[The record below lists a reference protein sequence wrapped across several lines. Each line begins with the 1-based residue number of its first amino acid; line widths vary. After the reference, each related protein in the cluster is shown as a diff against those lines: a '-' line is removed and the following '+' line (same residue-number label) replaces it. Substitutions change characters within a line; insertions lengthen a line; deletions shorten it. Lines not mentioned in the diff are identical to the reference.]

1 MKKILAFAFGLFLH
15 TSIQAQ
21 YSIRDSSI
29 SFPMIGATFSYEF
42 PAGDMADRFGP
53 NFSIGGTFQW
63 KLKSNWLLGAE
74 GNFMF
79 SDEVKENNI
88 LDIYKTPDGYIIDGA
103 GQFATVTLSERGMR
117 FNLKAGKIFPIVG
130 PNKNSGLL
138 TSFGIGYLQHRIYID
153 TPGSPIPWLEGEKR
167 RGFDRMSSGLFAN
180 QFIGYINFSNKRLV
194 NFFAGFEFTEGFT
207 KNKREL
213 NFDTGLKD
221 DKDRKDIL
229 IGFKAGWVFPLY
241 KRVADKFFID

>member
-1 MKKILAFAFGLFLH
+1 MKKILSLIFVLVFY
-15 TSIQAQ
+15 TSVHAQ

-53 NFSIGGTFQW
+53 NFSIGGAFQW
-63 KLKSNWLLGAE
+63 KLKSNWLVGVE
-74 GNFMF
+74 GNFLF
-79 SDEVKENNI
+79 SDVVRENNI
-88 LDIYKTPDGYIIDGA
+88 LDSYKTPDGYLIDGA
-103 GQFATVTLSERGMR
+103 GQFASVTLSERGMR
-117 FNLKAGKIFPIVG
+117 FNLKAGKIFSFIG

-138 TSFGIGYLQHRIYID
+138 TSLGVGYLQHRIYID
-153 TPGSPIPWLEGEKR
+153 TPGSPRPWLEGDKR
-167 RGFDRMSSGLFAN
+167 RGFDRMSSGLFIN
-180 QFIGYINFSNKRLV
+180 QFVGYINFSNKRLV

-207 KNKREL
+207 KNQRDY

-221 DKDRKDIL
+221 NKNRTDIL

-241 KRVADKFFID
+241 KRVADKFYID

>member
-1 MKKILAFAFGLFLH
+1 MKKIPALIIGFLLYGNVH
-15 TSIQAQ
+15 AQ

-29 SFPMIGATFSYEF
+29 SFPMIGATFSYEI
-42 PAGDMADRFGP
+42 PAADMADRFGP

-63 KLKSNWLLGAE
+63 KLKSNWLLGIE
-74 GNFMF
+74 GNFLF
-79 SDEVKENNI
+79 SDEVRENTI
-88 LDIYKTPDGYIIDGA
+88 LDNYKTPDGYIIDGA
-103 GQFATVTLSERGMR
+103 GQYAIVTLSQRGMR
-117 FNLKAGKIFPIVG
+117 FNLKAGKIFPIFG

-138 TSFGIGYLQHRIYID
+138 ASFGGGYMQHRIYID
-153 TPGSPIPWLEGEKR
+153 TPGSPVPWLEGDKR

-207 KNKREL
+207 KNKRDI

-221 DKDRKDIL
+221 DKSRTDIL

-241 KRVADKFFID
+241 KRVADKFYID

>member
-1 MKKILAFAFGLFLH
+1 MKKILSFIFGSLLFL
-15 TSIQAQ
+15 SAQAQ

-42 PAGDMADRFGP
+42 PAADMADRFGP
-53 NFSIGGTFQW
+53 NFSIGAVFQW

-88 LDIYKTPDGYIIDGA
+88 LDNYKTPDGYIIDGA
-103 GQFATVTLSERGMR
+103 GQYAIVTLTERGMR
-117 FNLKAGKIFPIVG
+117 FNLKAGKIFPLFG

-138 TSFGIGYLQHRIYID
+138 TSVGLGYLQHRIYID
-153 TPGSPIPWLEGEKR
+153 TPGSPIPWLEDDKR
-167 RGFDRMSSGLFAN
+167 RGFDRMSSGLFLN
-180 QFIGYINFSNKRLV
+180 QFVGYINFSNKRLV

-207 KNKREL
+207 KNQREY

-221 DKDRKDIL
+221 DKNRTDIL

-241 KRVADKFFID
+241 KRVADKFYID